1 MDEITTLGDAD
12 VLVEPLWR
20 VQVRLTDVE
29 RELLATWP
37 VRRLGFIAHAGASSI
52 ATVQSYTRLEHSLGL
67 LALVAHVAPSDRT
80 ARVAAL
86 LHDVGH
92 LPFSHTLEGIAGLD
106 HHDLGARR
114 IRSLSPLLARHGLDA
129 ETVIDVVD
137 GRLPSPLHG
146 PGPGMRLD
154 HLESFVRSER
164 SHGRT
169 TEPPPA
175 TLARLRLR
183 DGAVD
188 TDADT
193 AAALTE
199 LVLAE
204 ARSQTS
210 RVNLVTTAV
219 MRDLVDRLLRDETAA
234 TPPAELA
241 EMTDHD
247 LWGRLLACPSTRAGA
262 SRLRARPDRWTLT
275 IPESPDATPPP
286 GTIPSRS
293 AGSIS
298 TVR

>member
-67 LALVAHVAPSDRT
+67 LALVAHVAPGDRT

-146 PGPGMRLD
+146 RAPGCG
-154 HLESFVRSER
+154 STTSNRSCAAGG
-164 SHGRT
+164 H
-169 TEPPPA
+169 
-175 TLARLRLR
+175 
-183 DGAVD
+183 
-188 TDADT
+188 T
-193 AAALTE
+193 AA
-199 LVLAE
+199 
-204 ARSQTS
+204 R
-210 RVNLVTTAV
+210 R
-219 MRDLVDRLLRDETAA
+219 
-234 TPPAELA
+234 
-241 EMTDHD
+241 
-247 LWGRLLACPSTRAGA
+247 
-262 SRLRARPDRWTLT
+262 SRLRPRSPGSVCGTGRSTPTPTRPR
-275 IPESPDATPPP
+275 P
-286 GTIPSRS
+286 
-293 AGSIS
+293 
-298 TVR
+298 